1 MGTILVH
8 LQSTPP
14 DFELDKMFRKFVSLP
29 PPVSHSPK
37 KLFFHARLCRA
48 TLTVLQIIELESDL
62 DTVLFDGPRNSSLP
76 PLGLLTATLFE
87 GRCNGAVGDTVT
99 AVSASYSSAILDLQI
114 GRAPLHSSAL
124 SVSSGQMTARSSSIA
139 VKSDPSGLLIDPIIG
154 EVHIDLPHW
163 APLLLYQFSSAFAAA
178 FTPVAAQ
185 QRELQESKVRH
196 RRELFYALL
205 QAACHESVA
214 ADPLSRTQVSFM
226 VNSGNPKKLRTDPS
240 LAILAHMRTAVRRV
254 GRAGIPQVRAPTGHT
269 SEDIA
274 AEEFRIILTQMS
286 RRSLI
291 DLHPDDAPDTFVY
304 RRLFPSKSR
313 GQRRSLPLPLALRL
327 SCQRVIL
334 QLGGTVD
341 TRNKL
346 EFGPGNL
353 RIQFSERIFAKSP
366 PFEAN
371 KSSASLSLLVPD
383 QPVLHVVVTGSF
395 ALFTATLH
403 PSLLSVI
410 EGMLRLKQKHST
422 QQLHASPAPG
432 TPVDVQDHVQDR
444 VLRPKMLF
452 VEIFADV
459 EQFEVRALAQL
470 LTVGIK
476 FTGGHLSI
484 SSLGARY
491 VPPRIRKTPSVSLLG
506 GFRELSVQARST
518 QDEADLSHADRA
530 VLASSTL
537 LDGELFSV
545 TDMECVRGTF
555 TLNTLKLTVPR
566 SALKL
571 YTFVKQWEAEYLPY
585 VVHLICYLFHNV

>member
-1 MGTILVH
+1 MGTVLIH

-29 PPVSHSPK
+29 PPASHSPK

-48 TLTVLQIIELESDL
+48 TMTVLQLIELESDL
-62 DTVLFDGPRNSSLP
+62 DATLFDRPRNSSLP

-99 AVSASYSSAILDLQI
+99 AVSASYSSAILDLRI

-124 SVSSGQMTARSSSIA
+124 SMSSGQMTARSSSIA
-139 VKSDPSGLLIDPIIG
+139 VKSSPSGLSIDPIIG

-185 QRELQESKVRH
+185 QNELQELKVRH
-196 RRELFYALL
+196 RRELFHALL
-205 QAACHESVA
+205 KAACHESVA

-254 GRAGIPQVRAPTGHT
+254 GRVDIPQVRACAGHT

-274 AEEFRIILTQMS
+274 AEEFRIFLTQMS
-286 RRSLI
+286 RRSLV
-291 DLHPDDAPDTFVY
+291 DLHPDDASDTFVY

-313 GQRRSLPLPLALRL
+313 GQRHSLPLPLALRL
-327 SCQRVIL
+327 SCQRVLL

-353 RIQFSERIFAKSP
+353 RIQFSERIFAISP
-366 PFEAN
+366 PLEAN
-371 KSSASLSLLVPD
+371 KSSASLSSLVPD
-383 QPVLHVVVTGSF
+383 QPVLHAVVTGSL

-410 EGMLRLKQKHST
+410 EGILRLKREHST
-422 QQLHASPAPG
+422 QQLHASPAPS
-432 TPVDVQDHVQDR
+432 TPVDAQDR
-444 VLRPKMLF
+444 VSRPKMLF

-476 FTGGHLSI
+476 LIGGHLSI
-484 SSLGARY
+484 SSLGARD
-491 VPPRIRKTPSVSLLG
+491 VPSWIRKTPGGVSLLG

-537 LDGELFSV
+537 LDGELFSA

-585 VVHLICYLFHNV
+585 VAHLICYLFHNV